1 MHRTRACRAPSPNGR
16 GVARGRR
23 GAAAPAADGGLFFRV
38 SGRLRPRR
46 SASASWMCVSG
57 ASPRAVDPD
66 APAGDHQTLEKA
78 SATWMQTTCTQVCSP
93 TRPAHPLPACPVRK
107 RERGQGLIGVV
118 LRVWGWFLALAAP
131 SRDPAT
137 DSTPCSLPCARSLD
151 LASGP
156 ETLSCPCWGHSRGRA
171 GRGIAT
177 ESGPTP
183 SRQCRTASAR
193 TAGPRFSADCSCGCG
208 RVGGLLVR
216 GGRVGWA
223 LPYVVGGCWAAQLA
237 QLAQPW
243 AKVPTLV
250 PCMAPLLTC
259 PYTPPH
265 GENPHVSWSRVRY
278 VGTYGS
284 QGCLHSVS
292 PCER

>member
-1 MHRTRACRAPSPNGR
+1 MALHGLAPQASTSALDAAGVLDLPQESTAGSQAATCCAASHDGENSSVSKHRAP
-16 GVARGRR
+16 
-23 GAAAPAADGGLFFRV
+23 
-38 SGRLRPRR
+38 
-46 SASASWMCVSG
+46 
-57 ASPRAVDPD
+57 
-66 APAGDHQTLEKA
+66 
-78 SATWMQTTCTQVCSP
+78 CS
-93 TRPAHPLPACPVRK
+93 R
-107 RERGQGLIGVV
+107 
-118 LRVWGWFLALAAP
+118 
-131 SRDPAT
+131 
-137 DSTPCSLPCARSLD
+137 PCARSPD

-156 ETLSCPCWGHSRGRA
+156 ETLSCPCWGHSRGRS

-243 AKVPTLV
+243 AKVPTLG

-265 GENPHVSWSRVRY
+265 GENPHVSWSRGRY

-284 QGCLHSVS
+284 QGYLHGVS

>member
-1 MHRTRACRAPSPNGR
+1 MPQNRNKNCARWFFVKVRNAQAAGGAPSALDARVQGAEPER
-16 GVARGRR
+16 PGVARRRR
-23 GAAAPAADGGLFFRV
+23 GAAAPAAHGGLLVRV

-46 SASASWMCVSG
+46 SASASWMCASG
-57 ASPRAVDPD
+57 ASSRAVDPD

-156 ETLSCPCWGHSRGRA
+156 EALSRPCCGHSRGRA
-171 GRGIAT
+171 QRGIAT
-177 ESGPTP
+177 DSGPTP
-183 SRQCRTASAR
+183 LRQCRTTSAR
-193 TAGPRFSADCSCGCG
+193 TAGAPFSADCSGGCG
-208 RVGGLLVR
+208 RVGSFWPGVGGWDGPFPMWWEAAGLLSWPSWPSR
-216 GGRVGWA
+216 GPRF
-223 LPYVVGGCWAAQLA
+223 QLWDPA
-237 QLAQPW
+237 WHLF
-243 AKVPTLV
+243 
-250 PCMAPLLTC
+250 
-259 PYTPPH
+259 
-265 GENPHVSWSRVRY
+265 
-278 VGTYGS
+278 
-284 QGCLHSVS
+284 
-292 PCER
+292 